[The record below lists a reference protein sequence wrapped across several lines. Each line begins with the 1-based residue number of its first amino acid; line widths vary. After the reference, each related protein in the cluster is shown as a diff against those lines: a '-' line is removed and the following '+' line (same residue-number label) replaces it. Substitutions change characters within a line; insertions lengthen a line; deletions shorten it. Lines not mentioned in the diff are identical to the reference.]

1 MKLRQLLIAAAAAAA
16 LGAVGASAQPM
27 GPEFH
32 HGGGGME
39 FLHGL
44 ILTDAQKAQMQQIH
58 KAGWARMKS
67 IMTQMRSV
75 HEQIVNRMLTAGDLT
90 AEDLAPLMT
99 QEEALRN
106 QMDNAHLSQTLQMR
120 NVLTSAQLAQAAS
133 THSKIEALHAQEHA
147 VMTGE
152 EVPE

>member
-1 MKLRQLLIAAAAAAA
+1 MKLRRLVIAAAAAGA
-16 LGAVGASAQPM
+16 LGAAGAVAQPM

-32 HGGGGME
+32 HGGGME

-44 ILTDAQKAQMQQIH
+44 NLTDAQKAQIQQIH
-58 KAGWARMKS
+58 KAGWAQMKS

-75 HEQIVNRMLTAGDLT
+75 HEQLVNKMLTAGDVT
-90 AEDLAPLMT
+90 AEDLTPLVT

-106 QMDNAHLSQTLQMR
+106 QMDNLHLSQTLQMR

-133 THSKIEALHAQEHA
+133 THTKIEALHAQEHA

-152 EVPE
+152 EIPE

>member
-1 MKLRQLLIAAAAAAA
+1 MKLRQLLIAAAAAGA

-32 HGGGGME
+32 HGGGME

-44 ILTDAQKAQMQQIH
+44 NLTDAQKAQMQQIH
-58 KAGWARMKS
+58 KAGWAQMKP

-75 HEQIVNRMLTAGDLT
+75 HEQIVNRMLAAGDVT
-90 AEDLAPLMT
+90 AEDLAPLVT

-106 QMDNAHLSQTLQMR
+106 QMDSLHLSQTLQMR
-120 NVLTSAQLAQAAS
+120 SVLTREQLAQAAT
-133 THSKIEALHAQEHA
+133 THTKIEALHAQEHA

>member
-1 MKLRQLLIAAAAAAA
+1 MKFRQLMMAAGVA
-16 LGAVGASAQPM
+16 LAVSGVALAQPM
-27 GPEFH
+27 GGEFH
-32 HGGGGME
+32 HGGGME

-44 ILTDAQKAQMQQIH
+44 NLTDAQKAQMQQIH
-58 KAGWARMKS
+58 KAGWAQLKS

-75 HEQIVNRMLTAGDLT
+75 HEQIVNRMLAAGDVT
-90 AEDLAPLMT
+90 AEDLAPLVT

-106 QMDNAHLSQTLQMR
+106 QMDSLHLSQTLQMR
-120 NVLTSAQLAQAAS
+120 SVLTREQLAQAAA
-133 THSKIEALHAQEHA
+133 THTKIEALHAQEHA